1 MRTVLTLALMLIPTT
16 LACADQPVQD
26 QAPDG
31 KTIAKARDQVIVVSD
46 TATQKD
52 LLSIRAH
59 TDTITTLK
67 YAPDGKQLAS
77 GDKGGAVMVFDIA
90 TGRLLWKHKV
100 GAGVASLGFSKD
112 GKELKVTDTANRGTT
127 LDPATGKAL
136 K

>member
-1 MRTVLTLALMLIPTT
+1 MRTVLTLSLLLIPTT
-16 LACADQPVQD
+16 LARADQPVQD
-26 QAPDG
+26 KAPDG
-31 KTIAKARDQVIVVSD
+31 KTIARAKDQVIIVSD

-59 TDTITTLK
+59 PDAITTLK

-77 GDKGGAVMVFDIA
+77 GDKGGTVLVVDTA
-90 TGRLLWKHKV
+90 TGQLLWKHKL
-100 GAGVASLGFSKD
+100 GAGVASLGYSAD
-112 GKELKVTDTANRGTT
+112 GKELKVTDTANRSTT